1 MIKNKLDPKF
11 ILFGN
16 HIIILVSKGIK
27 LMRPGE
33 IIAFN
38 SYLLKKMLINFPCY
52 PPIFRETLK
61 IIKNFITYDVLILI
75 KANKLKYVRESLT
88 FIVKGSV

>member
-38 SYLLKKMLINFPCY
+38 SYLLKKDVNKFSMLSSYFQGN
-52 PPIFRETLK
+52 
-61 IIKNFITYDVLILI
+61 
-75 KANKLKYVRESLT
+75 A
-88 FIVKGSV
+88 